1 MPIWYPIAE
10 WNKVRFYASAGAKAE
25 VNVAGRQKM
34 RLFSDDNVIA
44 LEEEKVRMKEWQ
56 WSVNAGLG
64 ASYPLVHFMSLFA
77 EVGGAYYFDNGSVIE
92 TIYAEKPFNLNLQ
105 VGLRFGF

>member
-1 MPIWYPIAE
+1 
-10 WNKVRFYASAGAKAE
+10 
-25 VNVAGRQKM
+25 M
-34 RLFSDDNVIA
+34 RVLAQVI
-44 LEEEKVRMKEWQ
+44 
-56 WSVNAGLG
+56 
-64 ASYPLVHFMSLFA
+64 LFA